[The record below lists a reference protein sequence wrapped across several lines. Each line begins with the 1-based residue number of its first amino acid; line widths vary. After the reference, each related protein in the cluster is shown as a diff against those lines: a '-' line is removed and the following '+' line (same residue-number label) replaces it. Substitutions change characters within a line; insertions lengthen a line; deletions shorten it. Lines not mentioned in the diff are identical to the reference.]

1 LKSENVKKSRVLF
14 NVDRIIKLFEN
25 GTLGYFKQRTG
36 ALKALIAS
44 GDIRNLAM
52 DGKDRIKLIT
62 KEKSYSFKFSSAE
75 TARDWHQSLKAF
87 MPSEQKT
94 DHK

>member
-36 ALKALIAS
+36 SLKALIAPI
-44 GDIRNLAM
+44 DIRNLAM

-62 KEKSYSFKFSSAE
+62 KDKSYLFKFSSSE
-75 TARDWHQSLKAF
+75 TARDWHDSIKAF
-87 MPSEQKT
+87 LPSEQKT